1 MSNLSE
7 VWAKVPD
14 YEQFYEISN
23 HGRFARL
30 RPDGRMIRKLNSCTP
45 YLSVSVKSLNKM
57 PQKSLYIHTL
67 VAKVFIG
74 ERPDGLVIRH
84 LDGNKYNNRVDNL
97 SYGTVQQN
105 YEDVVKHKTHRH
117 ENNGRAL
124 LSERCVMAIKY
135 LHAQKLVCSADL
147 AKAFDITDSAICAIV
162 KGRNWK
168 DD

>member
-1 MSNLSE
+1 
-7 VWAKVPD
+7 
-14 YEQFYEISN
+14 
-23 HGRFARL
+23 
-30 RPDGRMIRKLNSCTP
+30 
-45 YLSVSVKSLNKM
+45 M

-105 YEDVVKHKTHRH
+105 HEDVVIHQTHRH

-124 LSERCVMAIKY
+124 LSKRCVMAIKY
-135 LHAQKLVCSADL
+135 LHTKKLVRSTDL
-147 AKAFDITDSAICAIV
+147 ARAFDITDSAICAII